1 MTCPTRRLLLAAC
14 VSACAVP
21 YVRADGPM
29 RRIAVLT
36 ILPQAGSKPY
46 LDALYEGLSE
56 LGWVEGRNLIV
67 DVRYSDGEAARIRTL
82 TTELLVFKPDVFF
95 SATDVASMAAARSA
109 DPPPIVFAVGNDPV
123 GSGLVRSLAHPG
135 IRATGF
141 SIQTYELSSKRLAL
155 LKEAIP
161 SLRKVGVLVYQEGQP
176 GTQIAL
182 SQYSTAAETLG
193 IGLLQFRVDT
203 PEELELAF
211 ENMAKQGVHW
221 FLMVANAWFIQ
232 GPRLQQLESL
242 ALKYRSAT
250 CAFATLFAD
259 AGQLM
264 SYSTDY
270 FALFRR
276 SAGLVDRIL
285 KGADPANIPVEQ
297 ANVYELVL
305 NQRTARAIGVTLP
318 NSLLVQAT
326 RVIE

>member
-14 VSACAVP
+14 ASACAVP
-21 YVRADGPM
+21 YVRADGPKRM
-29 RRIAVLT
+29 AVLN
-36 ILPQAGSKPY
+36 IIPQAEAKPY
-46 LDALYEGLSE
+46 LDALYEGLKV

-67 DVRYSDGEAARIRTL
+67 DVRYSDGDAARIRTL

-95 SATDVASMAAARSA
+95 SATDIASMAAAGSA
-109 DPPPIVFAVGNDPV
+109 NPPPIVFAVGNDPV
-123 GSGLVRSLAHPG
+123 GSGLVKSLAHPG

-155 LKEAIP
+155 LKEATP
-161 SLRKVGVLVYQEGQP
+161 TLTKVGVLVYREGQP
-176 GTQIAL
+176 GTQKAL
-182 SQYSTAAETLG
+182 SQYSKAAQTLG
-193 IGLLQFRVDT
+193 IELLRIRVDT
-203 PEELELAF
+203 PEDLELAF
-211 ENMAKQGVHW
+211 ESMAKQGVHW
-221 FLMVANAWFIQ
+221 FLMVANAWFVQ
-232 GPRLQQLESL
+232 GPRLQQLDSL

-250 CAFATLFAD
+250 CAFATMFAD

-276 SAGLVDRIL
+276 SAGLIDRVL

-297 ANVYELVL
+297 ASTYELVL
-305 NQRTARAIGVTLP
+305 NHRTARAIGVTFP
-318 NSLLVQAT
+318 NSLLLQAT